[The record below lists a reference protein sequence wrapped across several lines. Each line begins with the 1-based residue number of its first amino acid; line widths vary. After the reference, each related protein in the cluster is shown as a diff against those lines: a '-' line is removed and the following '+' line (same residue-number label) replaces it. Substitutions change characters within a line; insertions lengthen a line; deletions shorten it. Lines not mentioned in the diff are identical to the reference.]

1 MPRPLTP
8 TLSPAAEETI
18 HRFERRYGIASQQF
32 FELYSAGK
40 LDDGEHAQDFSEWAG
55 FYRLKLRRE
64 QALKDLS
71 QERLRQLEATAPS
84 GRIPLDPQ
92 ESLVDASSRVPD
104 EARVHPNDPT
114 LAATFPHHKHE
125 PPDIKHNRSP
135 APSISFDSPN
145 LPKLIAEIGEL
156 S

>member
-1 MPRPLTP
+1 MHNPTVGENTAGRTPLPKSNFAIGGRRARMLRAMPTMKLHKILDYLR
-8 TLSPAAEETI
+8 AAEETI

-32 FELYSAGK
+32 FELYSADK
-40 LDDGEHAQDFSEWAG
+40 LDDGEHTEDFSEWAG

-92 ESLVDASSRVPD
+92 ESLVDAS
-104 EARVHPNDPT
+104 
-114 LAATFPHHKHE
+114 
-125 PPDIKHNRSP
+125 
-135 APSISFDSPN
+135 
-145 LPKLIAEIGEL
+145 
-156 S
+156 